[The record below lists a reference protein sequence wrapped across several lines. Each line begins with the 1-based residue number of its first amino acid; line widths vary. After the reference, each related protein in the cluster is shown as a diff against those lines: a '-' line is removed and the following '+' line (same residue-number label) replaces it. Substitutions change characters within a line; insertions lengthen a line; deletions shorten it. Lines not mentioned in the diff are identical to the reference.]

1 MKTLGLLVLL
11 SGLSTAG
18 VLLSGRMELRE
29 GSPGEPAK
37 LPAVAVARK
46 EAPSPREETVVRK
59 TLEIPRQDKT
69 ASHSAKVAPPAPS
82 GGGDAEAETTGPPE
96 VELRYRF
103 ESGGLSLPLHW
114 LALDHFVWD
123 GDPIH
128 LENGKVRYRNGR
140 MVSHDTIGLSLSE
153 LQKVLSRFPPLKNPE
168 TRTLPSDDRFLFH
181 VEAGSGVADFLLAS
195 ALFQNPERKYRV
207 SNVIQGDHPEPLT
220 GIPRD
225 TVPPDRKLW
234 IFSRVREDPLE
245 YSRDDFRK
253 FGLGFGGIRGG
264 GGGFFAPRRTDAME
278 IDPSTAWL
286 CAARDPA
293 TGDWWLWFEE

>member
-29 GSPGEPAK
+29 GSPGDPAK
-37 LPAVAVARK
+37 FPAVAGAGK

-59 TLEIPRQDKT
+59 TLGTPREDKA
-69 ASHSAKVAPPAPS
+69 ASHSAKAAAPAPS

-114 LALDHFVWD
+114 IALDHFVWD

-153 LQKVLSRFPPLKNPE
+153 LQKVLSRFPPLKNRE
-168 TRTLPSDDRFLFH
+168 TRTLPSDDRFLFQ
-181 VEAGSGVADFLLAS
+181 VDAGTGIADFHLAS
-195 ALFQNPERKYRV
+195 ALFQNPERKYGV
-207 SNVIQGDHPEPLT
+207 SNVIRGDHPEPLT

-234 IFSRVREDPLE
+234 IFGPKDVMAGDWDHLKKR
-245 YSRDDFRK
+245 
-253 FGLGFGGIRGG
+253 GLGFGGIQGK